1 MTKILGDIMKNKT
14 ITVIMTLILILSLV
28 TLIVNIST
36 GHKFN
41 EIISQ
46 KYEYTQTTLYS
57 DENDLYS
64 GSQYIENKIFEK
76 YFVVGIGTRVNYT
89 GFVEEP
95 GILNTSDDKQNLCV
109 KEEMAVNNVTY
120 SSSYN
125 GEEAEE
131 GKEYI
136 TINVTSYNNENYGR
150 LVRFSANLSYNTD
163 LKDFKF
169 EQEKL
174 YREAKYDYPEEV
186 DTYGFRFDDALNK
199 TVMVK
204 NKSDDVNMFYIAPD
218 SSVTYNV
225 TYEIDKGQRNGLA
238 LRCYN
243 NKDLRSNSDYIILL
257 Y

>member
-1 MTKILGDIMKNKT
+1 MKKRKVELIMG
-14 ITVIMTLILILSLV
+14 LLL
-28 TLIVNIST
+28 
-36 GHKFN
+36 
-41 EIISQ
+41 IISFVSLMINITDRSKEELLNDE
-46 KYEYTQTTLYS
+46 KYIQTTLYS

-64 GSQYIENKIFEK
+64 NYHYIENKLFQT
-76 YFVVGIGTRVNYT
+76 YFVVGICRPVTYINKK
-89 GFVEEP
+89 EEL
-95 GILNTSDDKQNLCV
+95 GDLSSDSKEINNEFV
-109 KEEMAVNNVTY
+109 KEKIVVNRIMY

-125 GEEAEE
+125 GKEAEE

>member
-1 MTKILGDIMKNKT
+1 MKKRKVELIMG
-14 ITVIMTLILILSLV
+14 LLL
-28 TLIVNIST
+28 
-36 GHKFN
+36 
-41 EIISQ
+41 IISFVSLIINITDKGKEELLNDE
-46 KYEYTQTTLYS
+46 KYIQTTLYS

-64 GSQYIENKIFEK
+64 NYHYIENKLFQT
-76 YFVVGIGTRVNYT
+76 YFVVGICRPVTYINKK
-89 GFVEEP
+89 EELRDLASV
-95 GILNTSDDKQNLCV
+95 GKEINNEFV
-109 KEEMAVNNVTY
+109 KEKIVVNRIKY

-125 GEEAEE
+125 GKEAEE

-174 YREAKYDYPEEV
+174 YREAKYNFPEEV
-186 DTYGFRFDDALNK
+186 DTYGFRFDDTLNK